1 MGLFKKKKE
10 QTDTAQGNKNRFVG
24 FVLLSDANWDKQKT
38 DQRLT
43 DPMGHLRC
51 GRQQTTG

>member
-24 FVLLSDANWDKQKT
+24 FVLLLMQIGISKN
-38 DQRLT
+38 
-43 DPMGHLRC
+43 
-51 GRQQTTG
+51 